1 MTSICTTPKILP
13 KSRPPFQSHALLSS
27 AMKSKINPKN
37 IPKDTDAKNIFLKY
51 RFSLDPLQIIHI
63 YDIIRNKE
71 SANIKDKY
79 D

>member
-1 MTSICTTPKILP
+1 
-13 KSRPPFQSHALLSS
+13 
-27 AMKSKINPKN
+27 MKSKINPKN